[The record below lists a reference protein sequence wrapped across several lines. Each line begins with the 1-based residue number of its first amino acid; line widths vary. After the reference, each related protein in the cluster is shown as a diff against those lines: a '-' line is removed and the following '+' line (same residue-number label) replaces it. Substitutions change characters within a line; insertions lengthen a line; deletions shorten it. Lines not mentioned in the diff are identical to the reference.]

1 MMDQRREIS
10 LFFAIRPTIRNN
22 LNAAFYRRDTDWKKR
37 RKKVVASKPLWC
49 RETTRDSPIHP
60 LFAHAGCHAPVANNR
75 GCERR
80 NLSSPFH
87 STFASSP
94 REYAATWRGAEA
106 ATRWWCSKPAEALQR
121 MWVTG
126 CVRAPRPRIGKTSAG
141 KTGYPPLGFFLRD
154 KKERR
159 GVWVAEWN
167 EFSTRVNPLI
177 FGARSRFVRTSPP
190 SFTSGKTL
198 VEIFFREL

>member
-121 MWVTG
+121 MWVNLG
-126 CVRAPRPRIGKTSAG
+126 RGVRARPSPTNWKNLRGKNRIS
-141 KTGYPPLGFFLRD
+141 PLRIFSPGQEGTKRGLSCRA
-154 KKERR
+154 ER
-159 GVWVAEWN
+159 
-167 EFSTRVNPLI
+167 I
-177 FGARSRFVRTSPP
+177 FYSR
-190 SFTSGKTL
+190 
-198 VEIFFREL
+198 